1 MDSSELSKTLSFT
14 AEQLKAAHLWSI
26 EQWRQ
31 NISKLAPEQITLILP
46 LASQEQ
52 DPASWKKKIRAA
64 IDTLN
69 TPQQLEAVGRT
80 ASFEQISEVLSWIA
94 KNKDAN
100 QAKLFP
106 FFVGMPQEVFLLLLM
121 QASPE
126 QQTLLKE
133 ESITEPI
140 QHQLTLLTHS
150 LSSISNS
157 QNQTFNTLEMQLNS
171 LDLTTID
178 PDQIIAQ
185 EKAIELLRETCLNT
199 QLFSSK
205 ALALAWNSNRTDLI
219 EKLSSIKEQSQKL
232 SELAIGYPM
241 ISNSP
246 PTGLYATLQNRLNVV
261 FIDDNNKPLNDDE
274 PALEALVKFSI
285 WYISDYWEIGL
296 LPHILDLSQLNQSS
310 ALEKERMEDRLYLFE
325 EVKKNL
331 KKINLFTLGDLKK
344 HKIYSKVALKNYIRE
359 HLR

>member
-1 MDSSELSKTLSFT
+1 MDSSEFSKTLSFT
-14 AEQLKAAHLWSI
+14 AEQLKTANLWSI
-26 EQWRQ
+26 EQWRK
-31 NISKLAPEQITLILP
+31 NIPTLSPEQITIILP

-52 DPASWKKKIRAA
+52 DFASWKKKIHAT
-64 IDTLN
+64 IETLS

-80 ASFEQISEVLSWIA
+80 ASFEQASEVLSWIA
-94 KNKDAN
+94 EKKDSN

-106 FFVGMPQEVFLLLLM
+106 FFVGMSQEVFLSLLM
-121 QASPE
+121 QAPPE

-133 ESITEPI
+133 ESISEPI

-157 QNQTFNTLEMQLNS
+157 QNQTFSTLEMQLNS
-171 LDLTTID
+171 LDLTTIG
-178 PDQIIAQ
+178 PDQIIVQ

-232 SELAIGYPM
+232 SELAIGYPR
-241 ISNSP
+241 IPNSP
-246 PTGLYATLQNRLNVV
+246 PTGLYAILENHLNTV
-261 FIDDNNKPLNDDE
+261 FIDDNNKPLSDDE

-296 LPHILDLSQLNQSS
+296 LPHILDLSQYNQDTVS
-310 ALEKERMEDRLYLFE
+310 EKERTSLFE
-325 EVKKNL
+325 NVKKNL
-331 KKINLFTLGDLKK
+331 EKINLFTLGDLKK
-344 HKIYSKVALKNYIRE
+344 HKLYSKSALKNYIRE